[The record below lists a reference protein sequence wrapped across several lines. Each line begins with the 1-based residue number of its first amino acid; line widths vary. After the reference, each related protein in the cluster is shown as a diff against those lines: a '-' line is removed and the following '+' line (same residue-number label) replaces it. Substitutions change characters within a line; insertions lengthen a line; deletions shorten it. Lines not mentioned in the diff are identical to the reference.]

1 MKKTSINSKILGGE
15 KIWVNILEGE
25 SWRPDY
31 NEERK
36 CAIKIYGI
44 KEFLVAENVS
54 VNEVRTNTVF

>member
-1 MKKTSINSKILGGE
+1 MKKTSIDSKILGGE
-15 KIWVNILEGE
+15 KNMSILEGE

-44 KEFLVAENVS
+44 KEFQVAGNVS
-54 VNEVRTNTVF
+54 VNAMRWE